1 MSLVYRFKK
10 EKLEDGSY
18 VSRPRILVLLKGP
31 ESIVKVPALID
42 SGCDMTVI
50 PEEIARAIGL
60 NLHGETCKLYA
71 YREFTEVIRSEASI
85 VFMGRAQREA
95 VELRL
100 PVLIALSQKG
110 KEDEPDITLGVEGIF
125 DAFDITFRK
134 AQDRIILK
142 KNTPFSRFF

>member
-1 MSLVYRFKK
+1 MSLVYRFRK

-31 ESIVKVPALID
+31 ETVVKVPALID
-42 SGCDMTVI
+42 SGCDVTVI
-50 PEEIARAIGL
+50 PEEVARAIGL
-60 NLHGETCKLYA
+60 NLGGERSKLYA
-71 YREFTEVIRSEASI
+71 YRECTEVIRSEASI
-85 VFMGRAQREA
+85 IFMGRAQREA

-100 PVLIALSQKG
+100 PVLVALSQRG

-125 DAFDITFRK
+125 DAFDINFRK
-134 AQDRIILK
+134 AKNQIVLK